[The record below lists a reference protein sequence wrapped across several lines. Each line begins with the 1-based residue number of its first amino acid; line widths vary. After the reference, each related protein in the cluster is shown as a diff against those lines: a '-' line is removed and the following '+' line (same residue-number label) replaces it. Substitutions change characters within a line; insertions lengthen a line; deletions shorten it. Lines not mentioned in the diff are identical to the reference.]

1 MKRQYRKVGS
11 LRSTTGAAFL
21 NEFAPALFLLFIGI
35 FFPLIDFVSLGLVYG
50 CGFTLNYFQSLQCAS
65 VTKTEAA
72 DPSGLVKFGIPQQ
85 WKNNGLGKFVELVGD
100 PETNIAYKD
109 GQLETNGVQDMNVV
123 LSTTITTKPLI
134 CVPTLPGIPGLT
146 APITF
151 NFVSERPMENPDD
164 ANK

>member
-1 MKRQYRKVGS
+1 MKRQNRKVRS
-11 LRSTTGAAFL
+11 LRSAKGAAFL

-35 FFPLIDFVSLGLVYG
+35 FFPLIDFVSLGLIYG

-65 VTKTEAA
+65 VPQSEAQN
-72 DPSGLVKFGIPQQ
+72 PSGLVKFGIPQQ
-85 WKNNGLGKFVELVGD
+85 WKNNGLGKFVQLVGD
-100 PETNIAYKD
+100 PETIITYKN
-109 GQLETNGVQDMNVV
+109 GQLETSGVQDVNVL

-164 ANK
+164 TNS